1 MKLENSRDWLQL
13 GLGWVAVPGSGP
25 GAAAWDGNSARL
37 ALPRSSQLKLLPR
50 CGSDLVTNMITELA
64 TIFST
69 WSGNLSVE
77 HFITVGIF
85 INLIFLCA

>member
-13 GLGWVAVPGSGP
+13 QLGWVAVPGSGQ

-64 TIFST
+64 TIFSAF
-69 WSGNLSVE
+69 SGNLSVE
-77 HFITVGIF
+77 HFIRVGIF
-85 INLIFLCA
+85 INLMFLCA